1 MSFRPDEA
9 GLRRLDL
16 NLPPVFAALMRERG
30 VTRAGRA
37 LFCSSPG
44 PPPPPR
50 WPACARC

>member
-1 MSFRPDEA
+1 MSLRPDEA

-16 NLPPVFAALMRERG
+16 NLPPVFAALMRERS

-37 LFCSSPG
+37 LFLSQPACAR
-44 PPPPPR
+44 R